1 MSREPDASRLDEARA
16 PMTAWERAL
25 RPAGASRWVLA
36 LLLVA
41 VGVFLTL
48 AVWTAMQD
56 ARHSSPERAAPQ
68 ASAPVGGS
76 TPDAWVSP
84 PSAPPATAAPSTNQP
99 RAQQIS
105 RCTSHAGSASY
116 SDSPCP
122 AGTFESI
129 VTVRPDT
136 NLADGLTSEA
146 RQASIQANAAAAQ
159 SAAQYEQHVALNG
172 GRADTG
178 IAAEC
183 GLLNAQ
189 VAAIDSAARQP
200 LPAQEQDRLKAER
213 RRLRDRQSA
222 LRCG

>member
-1 MSREPDASRLDEARA
+1 MNGKPDAPWPDEART

-48 AVWTAMQD
+48 AVWTALQD
-56 ARHSSPERAAPQ
+56 ARHSAPGRAAPQ

-76 TPDAWVSP
+76 MPDTWVSP
-84 PSAPPATAAPSTNQP
+84 PSAPTPPSTDRP
-99 RAQQIS
+99 RTQQIS

-146 RQASIQANAAAAQ
+146 RQASIQSNAAAAQ
-159 SAAQYEQHVALNG
+159 SAAQYEQRVALNG

-178 IAAEC
+178 GGAAEC

-213 RRLRDRQSA
+213 RWLRDRQAA